1 MHNYETLRREL
12 RAALE
17 QEPRVKLHRNDIRI
31 AFTDGALVL
40 EGEVDSIIAKKLAV
54 KIARNVNGAN
64 GIVDRLYV
72 HPAERRGDGAV
83 CDAVCG
89 FLLREPALLTCALR
103 VREKGRLTSLRQRVA
118 DGGEIEISVAD
129 GIATLQGHVPSLS
142 HKRLAGV
149 LAWWAPGC
157 CDVVNELAIDPGE
170 DDNDD
175 EITDALALVLE
186 KDPLVHAGQLRVRT
200 RNRIVTLHGWLA
212 TEEEKRMAELDAWYL
227 FGVDEVINR
236 IEVMY

>member
-1 MHNYETLRREL
+1 VTQRE
-12 RAALE
+12 RA
-17 QEPRVKLHRNDIRI
+17 
-31 AFTDGALVL
+31 
-40 EGEVDSIIAKKLAV
+40 
-54 KIARNVNGAN
+54 
-64 GIVDRLYV
+64 
-72 HPAERRGDGAV
+72 
-83 CDAVCG
+83 
-89 FLLREPALLTCALR
+89 
-103 VREKGRLTSLRQRVA
+103 A
-118 DGGEIEISVAD
+118 DGGEIEIAVSD
-129 GIATLQGHVPSLS
+129 GIVTLEGHVPSLS

-157 CDVVNELAIDPGE
+157 RDVTNELAIVPGE

-212 TEEEKRMAELDAWYL
+212 TEEERRMAELDAWYL

-236 IEVMY
+236 IEVRH